1 MKVVYA
7 GTPDFA
13 VPPLHAL
20 VQAGHD
26 VCRVYTQPDR
36 PAGRGR
42 KTAPSPVK
50 KAAES
55 LGLPLRQP
63 ASLRG
68 DETQSSLRSLGADVM
83 VVVAYGLILPPA
95 VLDIPRMGCINIH
108 ASLLPRWRG
117 AAPIQRAILAGDSQT
132 GVSLMRMD
140 SGLDTGP
147 VLTTAT
153 LSLRGD
159 ETAQTVHD
167 ALAKLGAEAL
177 PDCLTGL
184 ADGSLRAEPQPA
196 EGSTYAPKLDKQE
209 ARVDWTQE
217 AATIHRAIRAFNP
230 WPVAH
235 SPLDGEVTRIWSAR
249 LGPAKLHHGAPGEI
263 IAATDEG
270 LIVACGNGALTITEL
285 QFPGKRRM
293 AAGEAARGRALA
305 GKRFSSLET

>member
-7 GTPDFA
+7 GTPEFA

-20 VQAGHD
+20 VEAGHE

-42 KTAPSPVK
+42 KPTPSPVK
-50 KAAES
+50 QAAEA

-63 ASLRG
+63 ASLRD
-68 DETQSSLRSLGADVM
+68 DETQSSLAALQADVM
-83 VVVAYGLILPPA
+83 VVVAYGLILPPE
-95 VLDIPRMGCINIH
+95 VLEIPRLGCVNIH

-117 AAPIQRAILAGDSQT
+117 AAPIQRAILAGDSAT

-140 SGLDTGP
+140 TGLDTGP
-147 VLTTAT
+147 VLTTA
-153 LSLRGD
+153 SLPLHGD
-159 ETAQTVHD
+159 ETAQQVHD
-167 ALAKLGAEAL
+167 ALSQLGAHAL
-177 PDCLTGL
+177 PDALTGL
-184 ADGSLRAEPQPA
+184 DDGSLIAEAQPA

-209 ARVDWTQE
+209 ARIDWTQE
-217 AATIHRAIRAFNP
+217 AETIHRAIRAFNP

-235 SPLDGEVTRIWSAR
+235 SPLDGANTRIWSAR

-263 IAATDEG
+263 IAATEEG
-270 LIVACGNGALTITEL
+270 LIVACGNGALTVTEL

-293 AAGEAARGRALA
+293 PAAEAARGRSLA
-305 GKRFSSLET
+305 GKRFSPLES